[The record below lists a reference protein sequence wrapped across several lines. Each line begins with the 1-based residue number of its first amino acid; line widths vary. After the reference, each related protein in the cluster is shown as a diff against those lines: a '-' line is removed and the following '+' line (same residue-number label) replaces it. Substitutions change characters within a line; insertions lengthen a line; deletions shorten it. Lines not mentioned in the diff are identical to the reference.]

1 MRRKTA
7 SHSLLLLSHLSRK
20 AMTGI
25 ARTTCLL
32 LLLLLQ
38 PSLLWA
44 EAQIVSIGV
53 LAKSGED
60 IAVRKWTATAD
71 YLSTRLPAYRF
82 TIVPLGFKEIH
93 EAAHQGRVDFILT
106 NSSLYVELEQ
116 FYGISRIATLINQ
129 HLPGQQTTIFGGVI
143 FTKADRH
150 DLNTLNDLK
159 GKSFMAVDPLSFG
172 GWIVA
177 WREFFKQDIDPFTDF
192 QSLRYGGTHEG
203 VVMAVLAGTV
213 DAGTVRTDTLERMA
227 ERGTLRL
234 TQVKILNQQ
243 ARQTEDGFPFLV
255 STTLYPEWPMAAIR
269 STPDRLSRLVAGA
282 LMTMESSDPAAMASQ
297 SAGWTI
303 PLNYQPV
310 HDCLLELKIGPY
322 KDYGKFSLTDVL
334 SRYWRQLSL
343 MGLAACLV
351 LSATWYIFLLNRIL
365 QKKKL
370 EVDRLNVTLE
380 SKVAQRTEKI
390 NTLLDQQIYLK
401 GILQTVA
408 DINKLLITSPDLDI
422 LLKESCELFVQ
433 HGHYGFSWIGLLD
446 KNEIYKIYS
455 PDYFEKYL
463 APPPYAVNDPELPFY
478 QSPTARCVREDAI
491 VISDRNHGQDLTPW
505 RDQAEIKGFQSAIAL
520 PLRARESARPLGTL
534 TIYTW
539 LKEGFEQEEIAMLEE
554 LTGDLGFAIGSFRHR
569 EEVARLTIER
579 AANYEETIF
588 TFVDMIEHRDTYTAG
603 HTERVARYCQQIAR
617 AMGVAD
623 QETAKLYK
631 AAILHD
637 IGKIATPDSV
647 LLKPGKLNSLDYDLI
662 KLHAAAGHEMLS
674 NIEMYRDLA
683 EIILHHHERHDGQGY
698 PDGLHD
704 TQIPFLSRILTVAD
718 AFDAMTTNRIYKS
731 RKQIPE
737 ALAELESLSGSQ
749 FHPEV
754 VAAALKA
761 LRETTSPV
769 AITQAPTS
777 DIEKKRFSYFFNDK
791 LTGLFNEDYL
801 RIFLQNNQNLLEYSC
816 LHILSLQ
823 NVVEFNKRLGW
834 ERGNRLF
841 QEFAA
846 ELQAHYPEAMIFR
859 AYGNDFAI
867 LTRKHCDMEGATFE
881 SFTSMASS
889 GITVTPQHI
898 DLQKDTTYTFDK
910 LEKMVISA
918 PLSQSAENVKELQH
932 TTIQV
937 ASGLSDLS
945 GAHDD

>member
-1 MRRKTA
+1 
-7 SHSLLLLSHLSRK
+7 
-20 AMTGI
+20 MTVI
-25 ARTTCLL
+25 ARTTCLFLFL
-32 LLLLLQ
+32 LFL
-38 PSLLWA
+38 PHLLWA
-44 EAQIVSIGV
+44 ETQIISIGV

-60 IAVRKWTATAD
+60 IAVERWSTTAD
-71 YLSTRLPAYRF
+71 YLSATLPDYRF

-93 EAAHQGRVDFILT
+93 EIVQKGKVDFVLA
-106 NSSLYVELEQ
+106 NSAFYVEMEKL
-116 FYGISRIATLINQ
+116 YGVSRIATLINQ
-129 HLPGQQTTIFGGVI
+129 NLPDQQTTTFGGVI
-143 FTKADRH
+143 FTKAERQDI
-150 DLNTLNDLK
+150 NTLADLK

-177 WREFFKQDIDPFTDF
+177 WREFFQQDIDPFTDLK
-192 QSLRYGGTHEG
+192 SLRYGGTHEG
-203 VVMAVLAGTV
+203 VVHAVLAGTV
-213 DAGTVRTDTLERMA
+213 DAGTARTDTLERMA
-227 ERGTLRL
+227 DKGYLQL
-234 TQVKILNQQ
+234 KHLKIINPQTQS
-243 ARQTEDGFPFLV
+243 GFPFLL
-255 STTLYPEWPMAAIR
+255 STALYPEWPMAAIK

-282 LMTMESSDPAAMASQ
+282 LMTMESNHPAALASQ

-310 HDCLLELKIGPY
+310 HDCLLDLKIGPY
-322 KDYGKFSLTDVL
+322 KDYGKFSLADVL
-334 SRYWRQLSL
+334 THYWRQLTFL
-343 MGLAACLV
+343 GLAAFLV
-351 LSATWYIFLLNRIL
+351 LSASWYILLLNRIL
-365 QKKKL
+365 QKKKQ
-370 EVDRLNVTLE
+370 EVDRLNITLE
-380 SKVAQRTEKI
+380 SKVVERTEKI
-390 NTLLDQQIYLK
+390 NRLLDQQIYLK

-408 DINKLLITSPDLDI
+408 EINKLLITSPDLEV
-422 LLKESCELFVQ
+422 LLEKSCELFVQ

-446 KNEIYKIYS
+446 EEKIYKIYS
-455 PDYFEKYL
+455 PDDFEKYL
-463 APPPYAVNDPELPFY
+463 APPPYAVNDQKTPFY
-478 QSPTARCVREDAI
+478 RSPTARCIREDAI

-554 LTGDLGFAIGSFRHR
+554 LAGDLGFAIGSFRHR

-588 TFVDMIEHRDTYTAG
+588 TFVNMIEQRDTYTAG

-617 AMGVAD
+617 EMGVAD
-623 QETAKLYK
+623 LETKKLYK

-647 LLKPGKLNSLDYDLI
+647 LLKPGKLNILDYDLI

-674 NIEMYRDLA
+674 NIEIYRDLA
-683 EIILHHHERHDGQGY
+683 EIILHHHERHDGRGY
-698 PDGLHD
+698 PDGLQD

-718 AFDAMTTNRIYKS
+718 AFDAMTTNRIYKP

-749 FHPEV
+749 FHPDV
-754 VAAALKA
+754 VTAALKA
-761 LRETTSPV
+761 LGETISPV

-801 RIFLQNNQNLLEYSC
+801 RIFLQNNQNLLEYNC

-823 NVVEFNKRLGW
+823 NVVEYNKRLGW
-834 ERGNRLF
+834 EQGNRLF
-841 QEFAA
+841 QEFAV
-846 ELQAHYPEAMIFR
+846 ELQSHYPDALIFR

-867 LTRKHCDMEGATFE
+867 LTRKHFDMGGNDFDAFTCMAGSEITIE
-881 SFTSMASS
+881 S
-889 GITVTPQHI
+889 QHV
-898 DLQKDTTYTFDK
+898 DLRKDEAYTLDK
-910 LEKMVISA
+910 LEKLVISGPIA
-918 PLSQSAENVKELQH
+918 DTRK
-932 TTIQV
+932 
-937 ASGLSDLS
+937 
-945 GAHDD
+945 